1 MCSILDLSIL
11 ILESGDDM
19 TCTFFGNR
27 NAPNEIRSELEYV
40 LTDLIENH
48 SVEQFYVGNNGNF
61 DRLVRGVLRDLQG
74 RYPHIRYFVVLAYM
88 PTHKSEEEDAADTV
102 FPDGLESVPQ
112 KFAIAKRNEWMMS
125 QADLVIAYV
134 AHTHG
139 GAYKTLEY
147 ARRKKKQIVNLAE

>member
-1 MCSILDLSIL
+1 
-11 ILESGDDM
+11 M

-112 KFAIAKRNEWMMS
+112 KFAIAKRNEWM
-125 QADLVIAYV
+125 IARAHYV
-134 AHTHG
+134 VTYVHAIG
-139 GAYKTLEY
+139 GAKQYRELALK
-147 ARRKKKQIVNLAE
+147 RKKTVIDLA